1 MRILQ
6 ICLLSGKHLAET
18 FENAPLVEKSQKCNQ
33 CNYEESN
40 KCNLCNYA
48 FFRACYLRIHLK
60 KHTGENSKKC
70 NECDLASFQ
79 ANNYGHKERKPNK
92 CNYCKYAFSQ
102 AGNLRL
108 HLKRTVEKSQRN
120 VRRPSVL

>member
-1 MRILQ
+1 MRLLQ
-6 ICLLSGKHLAET
+6 ICLLSGKHFAET
-18 FENAPLVEKSQKCNQ
+18 FENAQLVEKSQKCNQ
-33 CNYEESN
+33 CKYEEPN
-40 KCNLCNYA
+40 KCNLCYFA

-92 CNYCKYAFSQ
+92 CHYCKYAFSQ